1 MLKKRF
7 DKAYAEPRHN
17 RTVLSVDMFS
27 HKEVDSDL
35 GSGWGF
41 LKAEM
46 KIEPHKHPVK
56 EMYVFTQGKGF
67 MQVGTD
73 VVPVQK
79 GDAVYIPPNA
89 MHTAW
94 NSGEDDLEFVFIV
107 FDTRPLTFLIQV
119 FEALTDVV
127 ANRFTRGRMNR
138 G

>member
-17 RTVLSVDMFS
+17 HTVLSVDMFS
-27 HKEVDSDL
+27 HKEVESDL

-41 LKAEM
+41 LKAGM

-56 EMYVFTQGKGF
+56 EIYVFTQGKGF

-89 MHTAW
+89 IHTAW

-107 FDTRPLTFLIQV
+107 FGARPLTFLTQV
-119 FEALTDVV
+119 FEALTSVI
-127 ANRFTRGRMNR
+127 ARRFARG
-138 G
+138 